1 MKTITQPVGEASR
14 RRSSI
19 RLLSLYRTE
28 IAIAI
33 AIIVMELAVGAIVPA
48 ALSVGNVANVAQ
60 AAAPLVI
67 MAFGVLL
74 VVITGGIDLS
84 VGSVFSLTGMVTGLA
99 MAHGFSALASSAA
112 GLSIGVLIGAING
125 ALVTYVGLAPFVV
138 TLSTYAI
145 AGSLSFIVTDGHSL
159 PISDPNFWLLDAG
172 TLIPGVPNYV
182 LWCAVLLIVIEFGLR
197 KLVAG
202 RWLYAIG
209 SSSSSA
215 RVIGIPVNRVRMT
228 AYLLSGLLASF
239 SGLVSVSYIGNAEA
253 TAGSSL
259 MLQAIAAVVIGGA
272 SLFGGTGSAFGALLG
287 ALMITIIQNGAN
299 LIGVNSFWQG
309 TVTGVVI
316 LIAVLI
322 DRITKA
328 RR

>member
-1 MKTITQPVGEASR
+1 METNMKTITQPVADASR
-14 RRSSI
+14 HRSRS

-33 AIIVMELAVGAIVPA
+33 AIIVMELAVGFIVPA
-48 ALSVGNVANVAQ
+48 ALSVGNVSNVAQ
-60 AAAPLVI
+60 ASAPLVI

-99 MAHGFSALASSAA
+99 MAHGFGAFVSCAA
-112 GLSIGVLIGAING
+112 GLSIGLVIGAING
-125 ALVTYVGLAPFVV
+125 ALVTYIGLAPFVV

-182 LWCAVLLIVIEFGLR
+182 LWCAVLLIVIEVCLR

-202 RWLYAIG
+202 RWLYAIVG
-209 SSSSSA
+209 ACHRNTGQSRADGGVCPVRPA
-215 RVIGIPVNRVRMT
+215 RIVFRTGQRLVHWQLRSDGRLEPHASGDRRGRHRRRQSLRRHGIG
-228 AYLLSGLLASF
+228 
-239 SGLVSVSYIGNAEA
+239 
-253 TAGSSL
+253 
-259 MLQAIAAVVIGGA
+259 
-272 SLFGGTGSAFGALLG
+272 
-287 ALMITIIQNGAN
+287 
-299 LIGVNSFWQG
+299 
-309 TVTGVVI
+309 
-316 LIAVLI
+316 
-322 DRITKA
+322 DRRAA
-328 RR
+328 RRVDDHHHPERRESHRRQ